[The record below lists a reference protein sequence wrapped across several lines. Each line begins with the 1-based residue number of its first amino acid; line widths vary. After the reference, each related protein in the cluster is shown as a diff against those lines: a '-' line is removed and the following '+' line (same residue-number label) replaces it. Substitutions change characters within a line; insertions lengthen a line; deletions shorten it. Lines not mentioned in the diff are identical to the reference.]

1 MGFPAQ
7 SQISLFLEY
16 PFPGKSVV
24 MSLKKKMAESVTR
37 DMTSSD
43 WLKLVALCLFR
54 AQSESKINQFVT
66 VLGQDHKVIDQ
77 HYFLIHSCARNSDL
91 HGCLWLFCNEQPS
104 SQLGHYIVTTNIFF
118 NSSNLSMVCLSF
130 GKVNSATPHPL
141 GDQSMETTT
150 YLRIYRSIY
159 S

>member
-1 MGFPAQ
+1 MGSPAQ

-24 MSLKKKMAESVTR
+24 MSPKKKNMEESVMR

-43 WLKLVALCLFR
+43 WLKLVVLCLFR
-54 AQSESKINQFVT
+54 AQSESKINQVVT

-91 HGCLWLFCNEQPS
+91 HGCLCLFCNEQSS
-104 SQLGHYIVTTNIFF
+104 SQLGHYIVTMNIFF
-118 NSSNLSMVCLSF
+118 IR
-130 GKVNSATPHPL
+130 H
-141 GDQSMETTT
+141 
-150 YLRIYRSIY
+150 I
-159 S
+159 

>member
-1 MGFPAQ
+1 MGSPAQ

-24 MSLKKKMAESVTR
+24 MSLKKNMAESFTR

-43 WLKLVALCLFR
+43 LLKLVVLCLFR

-91 HGCLWLFCNEQPS
+91 HGCLCLFCNEQPS
-104 SQLGHYIVTTNIFF
+104 SQLGHYIVTMNIFF
-118 NSSNLSMVCLSF
+118 IR
-130 GKVNSATPHPL
+130 
-141 GDQSMETTT
+141 Q
-150 YLRIYRSIY
+150 I
-159 S
+159 